1 MTSFVISVREEG
13 GAENLSGKPDIL
25 GAQSHIVGQLRHSPT
40 QRPRVTRVHRRG
52 PSGEMA
58 GALSTEP
65 SGANCEPWQGQ
76 SQQR

>member
-40 QRPRVTRVHRRG
+40 QGRESRG
-52 PSGEMA
+52 FIDGGRA
-58 GALSTEP
+58 GR
-65 SGANCEPWQGQ
+65 WQV
-76 SQQR
+76 R